1 MTKTSGIILFIKSFG
16 VSSLKMITK
25 STLLF
30 SKSFFDLV
38 ISFSMG
44 LPCPFNVFTELSEFN
59 PTISDNI
66 DHQVIVSLPNSF
78 YCLDHEDQ
86 TQKNVQVRNVSV
98 RIKFEKANGSYHMPF
113 ILSPYGFSSWVSR

>member
-1 MTKTSGIILFIKSFG
+1 MATFSTHLLNSLDGTHLSNVNVELVEISYDGHRKVIANQKTDSGGRI
-16 VSSLKMITK
+16 SL
-25 STLLF
+25 
-30 SKSFFDLV
+30 
-38 ISFSMG
+38 
-44 LPCPFNVFTELSEFN
+44 EFN

-66 DHQVIVSLPNSF
+66 DHEVIVSLPNSF

-98 RIKFEKANGSYHMPF
+98 GIKFEKANGSYHMPF

>member
-1 MTKTSGIILFIKSFG
+1 MAIFSTHLLNSLDGTHLSNVNVELVEISYDGHRKIIANQKTDSGGRI
-16 VSSLKMITK
+16 SL
-25 STLLF
+25 
-30 SKSFFDLV
+30 
-38 ISFSMG
+38 
-44 LPCPFNVFTELSEFN
+44 EFN

-66 DHQVIVSLPNSF
+66 DHEVIVSLPNSF

-98 RIKFEKANGSYHMPF
+98 GIKFEKANGSYHMPF